1 MTINSPDSLP
11 DDETQE
17 GAAGTAGNAA
27 PDKNDGGIPQGGDGI
42 GISADAEPN
51 TFEPEE
57 DPDAT
62 EEPGR

>member
-11 DDETQE
+11 EDEPQKD
-17 GAAGTAGNAA
+17 AADRQGN
-27 PDKNDGGIPQGGDGI
+27 DDGGIPQGGEGVGI
-42 GISADAEPN
+42 GAGAEPN

-57 DPDAT
+57 DSDAT